1 MDSLFFFSNFN
12 LVMLKIY
19 TYCIIVSVFLFA
31 CSTTKK
37 HTEKTSGTEVNKG
50 KYKKQQTS
58 ITIETGSVDP
68 KEVIVLAESL
78 VGIPYQWG
86 SADPSKGLDCSGFI
100 SYVLKNFGLKV
111 PRISEQYTNLGK
123 EVTLKESRAGDIIL
137 FTGSNTSSEKV
148 GHMGIITGWD
158 KGQVWFLH
166 SASGGK
172 KGVMLST
179 MSSYFRDRFVKV
191 NRIFF

>member
-1 MDSLFFFSNFN
+1 
-12 LVMLKIY
+12 MLKKY
-19 TYCIIVSVFLFA
+19 SYWIIVSIFLYA

-37 HTEKTSGTEVNKG
+37 HAEKNNRVEVKNG
-50 KYKKQQTS
+50 SIKKKPS
-58 ITIETGSVDP
+58 SSSIETGSVDP

-100 SYVLKNFGLKV
+100 SYVLKQFGLKV
-111 PRISEQYTNLGK
+111 PRVSEQYTNLGK

-137 FTGSNTSSEKV
+137 FTGSNASSGKV

-179 MSSYFRDRFVKV
+179 MSSYFKERFVKV

>member
-1 MDSLFFFSNFN
+1 MFKNILFP
-12 LVMLKIY
+12 
-19 TYCIIVSVFLFA
+19 IIILICLYS
-31 CSTTKK
+31 CSSTKK
-37 HTEKTSGTEVNKG
+37 NARKNEKVEVNRG
-50 KYKKQQTS
+50 SSKKQTS
-58 ITIETGSVDP
+58 SISIETGSVDP

-100 SYVLKNFGLKV
+100 SYVLKHFGLKV
-111 PRISEQYTNLGK
+111 PRVSEQYTNLGN
-123 EVTLKESRAGDIIL
+123 EVELKESRAGDIIL
-137 FTGSNTSSEKV
+137 FTGSDASSGKV
-148 GHMGIITGWD
+148 GHMGIITGWN

-166 SASGGK
+166 AASGGK

-179 MSSYFRDRFVKV
+179 MSSYFKDRFVKV